1 MFDRNDTGKNFFIIG
16 ELMQEKEIKDFDPT
30 NLEFTFNFTK
40 ETCPKLK
47 TGICDLEEI
56 ELILD
61 KKIDEKHLRNLS
73 RCQRIYFGLRDKTI
87 RVLPPQI
94 MKCKC
99 GHYVCS
105 DGQHRIC
112 VAQNK
117 NLKLDVHIFQDID
130 RDCEKCMPI
139 PENKN
144 ATEVVIG
151 GVKFNIIK

>member
-1 MFDRNDTGKNFFIIG
+1 MNLFSMD
-16 ELMQEKEIKDFDPT
+16 ESMLEKEIKDLDPT

-40 ETCPKLK
+40 DTCGKLK
-47 TGICDLEEI
+47 TGIC
-56 ELILD
+56 EL
-61 KKIDEKHLRNLS
+61 DEVDITQNRNPDDTQLRNLS

-87 RVLPPQI
+87 RGLPPQI

-117 NLKLDVHIFQDID
+117 NLKLDVHIFKDID

-139 PENKN
+139 SKSKN

>member
-1 MFDRNDTGKNFFIIG
+1 MLG
-16 ELMQEKEIKDFDPT
+16 KEIKDFDPA
-30 NLEFTFNFTK
+30 NFEFTFNFT
-40 ETCPKLK
+40 EDTCPKLK
-47 TGICDLEEI
+47 TGVCDLEEI

-112 VAQNK
+112 IAK
-117 NLKLDVHIFQDID
+117 KMGFKLDVITLGDVSES
-130 RDCEKCMPI
+130 CEACSPTI
-139 PENKN
+139 NYER
-144 ATEVVIG
+144 EVTNIVFDG
-151 GVKFNIIK
+151 KKFCIIESD